1 MSQKSAAWWAAW
13 NVYHDHQNQCFRT
26 KNYPCDECWRLAAAF
41 EAAEDAPPNRFE
53 VELFGVK
60 READEDGLGR
70 AVLDVLK
77 EVHGRPGE
85 LEQRRIAHHNLAVNV
100 RLLPVDRPGAG

>member
-1 MSQKSAAWWAAW
+1 MSTKSAAWWSAW
-13 NVYHDHQNQCFRT
+13 NVYHDHQNRCFRT
-26 KNYPCDECWRLAAAF
+26 KNYPCAECWRLAADL
-41 EAAEDAPPNRFE
+41 ETAADAPPKRFE

-60 READEDGLGR
+60 RETDEDGLGR

-85 LEQRRIAHHNLAVNV
+85 LEQRRIAHRNLAVNV
-100 RLLPVDRPGAG
+100 RLLPVDRAR